1 MWYLL
6 LPLCF
11 FLIYSMFIYNT
22 YNFWTI
28 NTITLKLKWI
38 RSCLKY
44 SNLSNLKNEAYSTFL
59 LNSLTI
65 LLSVLFTLF
74 LMYLCSSKLTNLN
87 EYLLIT
93 FLWIV
98 IPYTIQYKLV
108 YLYSVNKTYFSLR
121 ILAVS
126 IILSIICIYLRLYYI
141 NNNGYFLK
149 IK

>member
-38 RSCLKY
+38 LSCLKY
-44 SNLSNLKNEAYSTFL
+44 SNLSNPKNEAYSTFL

-93 FLWIV
+93 FLGIV

-108 YLYSVNKTYFSLR
+108 YLYSIIKTYFSLWK
-121 ILAVS
+121 LAVF